1 MVVPFVK
8 KELSEHDTE
17 RFLAHVEACP
27 DCMDELD
34 IYFMVYHALNVMDSG
49 ERHEYDFKKMLAEE
63 IRAARHAIWKRKA
76 ANIGRVVLLTVAEAM
91 LFLCIFI
98 GIRMKQGAVGD
109 SIFERALLRMHIEQ
123 MNTAEEALSETET
136 DTGEETE
143 ILQTMQAEETGAV
156 SETADT
162 TMAEEETMAVSAA
175 GEIDAD
181 ISVKSE
187 ADAADTTKETT
198 E

>member
-8 KELSEHDTE
+8 KELSERDTE
-17 RFLAHVEACP
+17 CFLAHVEACP

-63 IRAARHAIWKRKA
+63 IRASRRAIWKRKA
-76 ANIGRVVLLTVAEAM
+76 ANIGRVALLTVAEAM

-98 GIRMKQGAVGD
+98 GIRIKQGAVGD

-136 DTGEETE
+136 DTGKETE
-143 ILQTMQAEETGAV
+143 ILQTEAVAVV
-156 SETADT
+156 SETAGAPVDKAET
-162 TMAEEETMAVSAA
+162 TAVSAA